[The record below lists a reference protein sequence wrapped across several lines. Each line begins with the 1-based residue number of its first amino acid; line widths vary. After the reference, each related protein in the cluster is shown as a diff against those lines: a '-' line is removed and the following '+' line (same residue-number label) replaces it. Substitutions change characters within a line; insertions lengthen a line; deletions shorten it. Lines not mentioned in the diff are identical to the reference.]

1 MNVPISVCQVVAS
14 VNLRTGG
21 PAVSVPALA
30 DRLAGCGVESWIATL
45 DYPGL
50 GPMAEAPR
58 ARFVV
63 ERPSTLGR
71 ALRGCSPRFAC
82 RLGALARRQ
91 LDIVH
96 NHGLWMHP
104 NIAARR
110 SARAARI
117 PLVISPRG
125 MLEPWSMQFGAA
137 KKRAAWIAYERRN
150 LRAAAAFHATSQDE
164 AQSIRRV
171 GLRAP
176 IAVVPNGVDVDA
188 FAAPA
193 RRDVLEQQFPELRG
207 KRWVL
212 FLSRLHRKKGA
223 DLLVDAWCGLA
234 AQFPDAHLV
243 LAGPDEEGM
252 AEALRAR
259 LADGRCDDRASIV
272 GPLEGA
278 EKSAALGNASLLVLP
293 TASENFG
300 IVVAEALAS
309 GVPVLTTRGTPW
321 RELEDE
327 RCGWW
332 IEQLRDALEAA
343 LRAALAM
350 PSDELKAMGARGRA
364 LVERRYSH
372 DEAASRMASVYRWI
386 LGVGERPTCV
396 VAD

>member
-1 MNVPISVCQVVAS
+1 MSVPISVCQVVAS

-30 DRLAGCGVESWIATL
+30 DRLAACSVESWIATL

-50 GPMAEAPR
+50 GPMADAPR

-63 ERPSTLGR
+63 ERPSALAR
-71 ALRGCSPRFAC
+71 ALRGWSPRFAC
-82 RLGALARRQ
+82 RLDALARRQ

-104 NIAARR
+104 NVAARR
-110 SARAARI
+110 AAQDARI

-150 LRAAAAFHATSQDE
+150 LRAAAAFHATSRDE
-164 AQSIRRV
+164 AQSVRSV

-193 RRDVLEQQFPELRG
+193 RREVLEKRFPELRG

-212 FLSRLHRKKGA
+212 FLSRLHRKKGV
-223 DLLVDAWCGLA
+223 DLLVDAWCGVA

-252 AEALRAR
+252 AGALREK
-259 LADGRCDDRASIV
+259 LAAGGCDARASII

-309 GVPVLTTRGTPW
+309 GVPVVTTRGTPW
-321 RELEDE
+321 RELQEE

-332 IEQLRDALEAA
+332 IEQRRDALEGA
-343 LRAALAM
+343 LCGALAM
-350 PSDELKAMGARGRA
+350 PESELREMGTRGRC
-364 LVERRYSH
+364 LVERRYSL